1 MDEYNIKGDD
11 NVEALGFIL
20 ILLAFYVMVV
30 MKVSEIDPPEI
41 IYAWNLKDKI
51 NEELGFNMIKKLTIE
66 PLGVLYDEPTERQQ
80 TWVATVTFKGKGNSG
95 KFVLTLDSLSD
106 EKLESTA
113 EYIANRLAFYPSTA
127 DVVV

>member
-1 MDEYNIKGDD
+1 M
-11 NVEALGFIL
+11 EAIGFIL

-30 MKVSEIDPPEI
+30 MKVTEIDPPEVVF
-41 IYAWNLKDKI
+41 AWNLKDKI

-80 TWVATVTFKGKGNSG
+80 TWVATVTFKNKGNSG

-113 EYIANRLAFYPSTA
+113 EYIANRLAFYPDPANSLA
-127 DVVV
+127 R